1 MAHPLD
7 GSLFFRILIAL
18 KTKEIHNKFTKVL
31 NEKFDGDVM
40 LLLDDLER
48 FAIENGE
55 QYEIADKILKLKAMG
70 FGKYKTVG
78 CGSAG
83 FDGVTILCVKCN
95 RY

>member
-1 MAHPLD
+1 MSNCKNKVSMWCPPRVYTEPDLVPL
-7 GSLFFRILIAL
+7 SP
-18 KTKEIHNKFTKVL
+18 N
-31 NEKFDGDVM
+31 
-40 LLLDDLER
+40 
-48 FAIENGE
+48 
-55 QYEIADKILKLKAMG
+55 KILKLKAMG